1 MTVNLGLSLLENP
14 LEKSWKAAIKRVLM
28 ESDAPLHYTEI
39 SEQILSRGYYETDGA
54 TPAATVN
61 AQLSS
66 SVKHD
71 GDKSPF
77 IRVGKGI
84 FSLRGETASATMPG
98 NKTKNQLPAVALE
111 DVSSDSII
119 QSFGMYWQR
128 DLVVWRNDLK
138 MYGKQQALSKPVD
151 FGKQKGIY
159 ILYDHHTV
167 VYVGRAI
174 DRPLGKR
181 LYEHTVDRLGSR
193 WNRFSWFGLLDVTQ
207 EGKLREIPFNSTL
220 AALVATLEALLIEAL
235 EPPQNRKRGDDF
247 SAIEY
252 IQDIDPELKE
262 REIQNTL
269 RSIEQKM
276 RGGA

>member
-1 MTVNLGLSLLENP
+1 M
-14 LEKSWKAAIKRVLM
+14 EKSWKEAIKKVLA
-28 ESDAPLHYTEI
+28 ESSAPLHYTEI
-39 SEQILSRGYYETDGA
+39 SEQILSRGYYVTDGA

-61 AQLSS
+61 AQLASS
-66 SVKHD
+66 IKHD
-71 GDKSPF
+71 GEKSPF
-77 IRVGKGI
+77 VRVGKGI
-84 FSLRGETASATMPG
+84 FALKNSPVEEVTPTALA
-98 NKTKNQLPAVALE
+98 KQTKLEALAE
-111 DVSSDSII
+111 SDVESSESII
-119 QSFGMYWQR
+119 HSFGMYWQR
-128 DLVVWRNDLK
+128 DLVVWRNDPK

-167 VYVGRAI
+167 VYVGRSI

-181 LYEHTVDRLGSR
+181 LFEHTVDRLGSR
-193 WNRFSWFGLLDVTQ
+193 WNRFSWFGLLDVSQ
-207 EGKLREIPFNSTL
+207 EGSLRETALNTSL

-276 RGGA
+276 RGGS

>member
-1 MTVNLGLSLLENP
+1 MLDFSEEPV
-14 LEKSWKAAIKRVLM
+14 EKSWKEAIKKVLA
-28 ESDAPLHYTEI
+28 ESSTPLHYTEI

-61 AQLSS
+61 AQLASS
-66 SVKHD
+66 IKHD
-71 GDKSPF
+71 GEKSPF

-84 FSLRGETASATMPG
+84 FTL
-98 NKTKNQLPAVALE
+98 KNSQVALVE
-111 DVSSDSII
+111 VPAPTVNKKKPETLVESDVESSDSII
-119 QSFGMYWQR
+119 HSFGMYWQR
-128 DLVVWRNDLK
+128 DLVVWRNDPK

-167 VYVGRAI
+167 VYVGRSI

-181 LYEHTVDRLGSR
+181 LFEHTVDRLGSR

-207 EGKLREIPFNSTL
+207 EGSLRETALNTSL

-276 RGGA
+276 RGGS

>member
-1 MTVNLGLSLLENP
+1 MGSRFLESLV
-14 LEKSWKAAIKRVLM
+14 EKSWKDAIRKVL
-28 ESDAPLHYTEI
+28 EEAQAPLHYTDI

-61 AQLSS
+61 AQMATSI
-66 SVKHD
+66 KHD
-71 GDKSPF
+71 GNNSPF

-84 FSLRGETASATMPG
+84 FALKEIAIAT
-98 NKTKNQLPAVALE
+98 TVLE
-111 DVSSDSII
+111 PKHGAKSEKLKGLTELDVESSDSII
-119 QSFGMYWQR
+119 HSFGMYWQR
-128 DLVVWRNDLK
+128 DLVVWRSDLK
-138 MYGKQQALSKPVD
+138 MFGKQQAQSTPVD

-167 VYVGRAI
+167 VYVGRSI

-181 LYEHTVDRLGSR
+181 LFEHTVDRLGSR

-207 EGKLREIPFNSTL
+207 DGSLREAHLSTSL
-220 AALVATLEALLIEAL
+220 ASLVATLEALLIEAL

-247 SAIEY
+247 SAVEY
-252 IQDIDPELKE
+252 IQAIDPELKE
-262 REIQNTL
+262 KEIQNTL

-276 RGGA
+276 RGGS

>member
-1 MTVNLGLSLLENP
+1 M
-14 LEKSWKAAIKRVLM
+14 EKSWKEAIIKVLT
-28 ESDAPLHYTEI
+28 ESSTPMHYTEI

-61 AQLSS
+61 AQMAASI
-66 SVKHD
+66 KHD
-71 GDKSPF
+71 GEKSPF
-77 IRVGKGI
+77 MRVGKGV
-84 FSLRGETASATMPG
+84 FALRNSPAALIE
-98 NKTKNQLPAVALE
+98 LPPQTTSKKKVGTLAEAEVEL
-111 DVSSDSII
+111 SDSII
-119 QSFGMYWQR
+119 HSFGMYWQR
-128 DLVVWRNDLK
+128 DLVVWRNDPR

-167 VYVGRAI
+167 VYVGRSI

-181 LYEHTVDRLGSR
+181 LFEHTIDRLGSR

-207 EGKLREIPFNSTL
+207 EGSLRETALNASL
-220 AALVATLEALLIEAL
+220 ASLVATLEALLIEAL

-276 RGGA
+276 RGGS

>member
-1 MTVNLGLSLLENP
+1 V
-14 LEKSWKAAIKRVLM
+14 EKSWKEAIKRVLA
-28 ESDAPLHYTEI
+28 ESSTPLHYTEI

-61 AQLSS
+61 AQLASS
-66 SVKHD
+66 IKHD
-71 GDKSPF
+71 GEKSPF
-77 IRVGKGI
+77 TRVGKGI
-84 FSLRGETASATMPG
+84 FAL
-98 NKTKNQLPAVALE
+98 KNLPAASVAIPPPAPKEKKVETLTE
-111 DVSSDSII
+111 SDVEVSDSII
-119 QSFGMYWQR
+119 HSFGMYWQR

-207 EGKLREIPFNSTL
+207 EGNLRETPFNSSL

>member
-1 MTVNLGLSLLENP
+1 M
-14 LEKSWKAAIKRVLM
+14 EKSWKEAIKKVLS
-28 ESDAPLHYTEI
+28 ESETPLHYTEI

-61 AQLSS
+61 AQLASS
-66 SVKHD
+66 IKHD
-71 GDKSPF
+71 TQNSPF

-84 FSLRGETASATMPG
+84 FALKDPVTEKIIPALIPISKESKPETLAE
-98 NKTKNQLPAVALE
+98 L
-111 DVSSDSII
+111 DDDSSDSII
-119 QSFGMYWQR
+119 HSFGMYWQR
-128 DLVVWRNDLK
+128 DLVVWRNDPK

-167 VYVGRAI
+167 VYVGRSI

-181 LYEHTVDRLGSR
+181 LFEHTVDRLGSR

-207 EGKLREIPFNSTL
+207 EGSLRESTFNTSL
-220 AALVATLEALLIEAL
+220 ASLVSTLEALLIEAL

-276 RGGA
+276 RGGS

>member
-1 MTVNLGLSLLENP
+1 M
-14 LEKSWKAAIKRVLM
+14 EKSWREAIKRVLA
-28 ESDAPLHYTEI
+28 ESDTPLHYAEI
-39 SEQILSRGYYETDGA
+39 SEQILSLGYYKTDGA

-61 AQLSS
+61 AQLASS
-66 SVKHD
+66 IKHD
-71 GDKSPF
+71 SEKSPF
-77 IRVGKGI
+77 MRVGRGI
-84 FSLRGETASATMPG
+84 FTLNAINDKTKPDANQATAA
-98 NKTKNQLPAVALE
+98 NKTESEEELSE
-111 DVSSDSII
+111 SII
-119 QSFGMYWQR
+119 RSFGMYWQR
-128 DLVVWRNDLK
+128 ELVVWRNDPK

-167 VYVGRAI
+167 VYVGRSI

-181 LYEHTVDRLGSR
+181 LHEHTVDRLGSR
-193 WNRFSWFGLLDVTQ
+193 WDRFSWFGLLDVTP
-207 EGKLREIPFNSTL
+207 EGNLKEIVFNTSL
-220 AALVATLEALLIEAL
+220 ASLVATLEALLIEAL

-269 RSIEQKM
+269 RSIEQKL
-276 RGGA
+276 RGGS

>member
-1 MTVNLGLSLLENP
+1 V
-14 LEKSWKAAIKRVLM
+14 EKSWRAAIKKVLA
-28 ESDAPLHYTEI
+28 ESDTPLHYTEI

-61 AQLSS
+61 AQLASS
-66 SVKHD
+66 IKHD
-71 GDKSPF
+71 GEKSPF
-77 IRVGKGI
+77 IRVGRGI
-84 FSLRGETASATMPG
+84 FALKELNNQPTSDTTEKTTVTKLQREDETS
-98 NKTKNQLPAVALE
+98 E
-111 DVSSDSII
+111 SII
-119 QSFGMYWQR
+119 WSFGMYWQR
-128 DLVVWRNDLK
+128 ELVVWRNDLK
-138 MYGKQQALSKPVD
+138 MYGKQQALSRPVD

-167 VYVGRAI
+167 VYVGRSI

-193 WNRFSWFGLLDVTQ
+193 WDRFSWFGLLDVTP
-207 EGKLREIPFNSTL
+207 EGNLKETTFNNSL
-220 AALVATLEALLIEAL
+220 ASLVATLEALLIEAL

-262 REIQNTL
+262 RELQNTL
-269 RSIEQKM
+269 RSIEQKL
-276 RGGA
+276 RGGS

>member
-1 MTVNLGLSLLENP
+1 V
-14 LEKSWKAAIKRVLM
+14 EKSWKEAITRVLK
-28 ESDAPLHYTEI
+28 EADAPLHYTEI
-39 SEQILSRGYYETDGA
+39 SEQILARGYYSTDGA

-71 GDKSPF
+71 GEKSPF

-84 FSLRGETASATMPG
+84 FSLRGSAAQTTVTSKQKAQP
-98 NKTKNQLPAVALE
+98 VAE
-111 DVSSDSII
+111 SEEESSGSII
-119 QSFGMYWQR
+119 HSFGMYWQR

-138 MYGKQQALSKPVD
+138 IFGKQQALSKPVD

-167 VYVGRAI
+167 VYVGRTI
-174 DRPLGKR
+174 DRPLGKP

-207 EGKLREIPFNSTL
+207 DGNLRETPFNSSL

-252 IQDIDPELKE
+252 IQDIDPELRE